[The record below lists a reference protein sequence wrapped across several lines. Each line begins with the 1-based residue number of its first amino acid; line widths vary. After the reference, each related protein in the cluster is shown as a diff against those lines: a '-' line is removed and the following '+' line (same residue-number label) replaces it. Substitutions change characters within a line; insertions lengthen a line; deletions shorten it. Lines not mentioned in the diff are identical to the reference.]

1 VGILAVKALLISVNP
16 RTVSAFSVN
25 APICQTYIVFQLNLP
40 EYRIERRCGSL
51 VKSTLLIRESSPVKN
66 SSKGG
71 VSGESVTKTSPLAV
85 KWLRI
90 WIVYSSDKLAATIA
104 ETD

>member
-51 VKSTLLIRESSPVKN
+51 VKSTLLMN